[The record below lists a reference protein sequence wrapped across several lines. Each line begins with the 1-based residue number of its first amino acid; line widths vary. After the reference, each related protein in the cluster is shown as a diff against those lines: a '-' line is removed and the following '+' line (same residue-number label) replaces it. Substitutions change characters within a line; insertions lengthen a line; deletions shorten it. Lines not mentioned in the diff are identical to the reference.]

1 MINHVAERTIART
14 LGIGSAFVAVFVV
27 AGSFFLLPSVTDPVN
42 VTKLFALGG
51 VAAGAFAVLLAFGV
65 QELWHSSK
73 ALVVLAGLFLLAS
86 INAIVNSSAPLTQN
100 IYGAY
105 GRNTAFL
112 TYLLLIFVILSAV
125 VLRTNKSFTT
135 LIYGLFAAGLVNVIY
150 CGWALL
156 FGDFIPWN
164 NPYGNIL
171 GTFGNPNF
179 IGAFL
184 GLFAASM
191 VAYSFKSGLHIGFK
205 LLSVVVFEISAIEI
219 YLSNAIQGRVVVAA
233 GLAIVG
239 FYLVRSNPYFS
250 VANIGYIFL
259 FVALN
264 AFGFAVYEVINPNST
279 LPQFRPAVLLAIFG
293 FFLLRSKFQFKVP
306 FAQVGYTILVTIT
319 GVVALLGAL
328 QIGPL
333 TKFIYKTSVSLR
345 GEYWQAGWNMG
356 TDHPLT
362 GVGFDTYGDWY
373 RRARDSQALVLPG
386 PNTTTNAAHNV
397 PFDVFAFGGWPL
409 FVAYL
414 GILAL
419 SVIAIIKVTAR
430 NRTYDPIFVT
440 LTTAWVCY
448 QLQSIISINQIGLA
462 IWGWLFGG
470 ALIAYEIATR
480 PTAVEVSSPSQQT
493 GPRVKKKKQQ
503 SETIF
508 SSTLIAGVGAVVGL
522 LVAVPPYSAD
532 AKWRTAI
539 TSQDARKVEEA
550 LVPTYLNPEN
560 SYKYA
565 NAAQLFEGSK
575 LFDLAYKYA
584 KIGVEFN
591 PDNFDAWKVLH
602 FVSSSTPEDK
612 ALALENMKRLDPNN
626 PNVLG

>member
-1 MINHVAERTIART
+1 MMNEMAERTITRV
-14 LGIGSAFVAVFVV
+14 LGFGSAFVAVIIVT
-27 AGSFFLLPSVTDPVN
+27 GSVTDPVN

-51 VAAGAFAVLLAFGV
+51 VGAAAFSVLLAFGLPL
-65 QELWHSSK
+65 LWKNSK
-73 ALVVLAGLFLLAS
+73 VVILFIGLFLITS
-86 INAIVNSSAPLTQN
+86 INAIINSTSPLTQN
-100 IYGAY
+100 IYGVY
-105 GRNTAFL
+105 GRNTAFV
-112 TYLLLIFVILSAV
+112 TYILLIFVILAAS
-125 VLRTNKSFTT
+125 VLRRKHSFEL
-135 LIYGLFAAGLVNVIY
+135 LIRGLFIAGIVNVLY
-150 CGWALL
+150 CGWVIL

-191 VAYSFKSGLHIGFK
+191 VAYSLKASLNLWVRI
-205 LLSVVVFEISAIEI
+205 SVATLFLITIYEIID
-219 YLSNAIQGRVVVAA
+219 SNAIQGRVVVVA

-239 FYLVRSNPYFS
+239 FYIV
-250 VANIGYIFL
+250 
-259 FVALN
+259 
-264 AFGFAVYEVINPNST
+264 
-279 LPQFRPAVLLAIFG
+279 
-293 FFLLRSKFQFKVP
+293 RSKFDSIAPTLTYVI
-306 FAQVGYTILVTIT
+306 AIGIA
-319 GVVALLGAL
+319 GVFALLGAL

-333 TKFIYKTSVSLR
+333 TKYIYKTSVSLR
-345 GEYWQAGWNMG
+345 GEYWQAGWNMAA
-356 TDHPLT
+356 DHPLT

-373 RRARDSQALVLPG
+373 RRARDTQALILPG

-397 PFDVFAFGGWPL
+397 PFDVLAFGGWPL
-409 FVAYL
+409 FISYL
-414 GILAL
+414 GILTL
-419 SVIAIIKVTAR
+419 SVIAIIKVTIR
-430 NRTYDPIFVT
+430 SRTYDPVFVT

-480 PTAVEVSSPSQQT
+480 SKATGDTQSVEGKGVNR
-493 GPRVKKKKQQ
+493 GRNLAHKN
-503 SETIF
+503 SESIF
-508 SSTLIAGVGAVVGL
+508 SSTLIAGIGAVVGL
-522 LVAVPPYSAD
+522 LIASPPYSAD
-532 AKWRTAI
+532 AKWRSAI
-539 TSQDARKVEEA
+539 TSQDASKVEQA
-550 LVPTYLNPEN
+550 LIPTYLNPEN

-591 PDNFDAWKVLH
+591 PDNFDAWKVLY
-602 FVSSSTPEDK
+602 FVSQSTPEDK
-612 ALALENMKRLDPNN
+612 ASALENMKRLDPNN